1 MILARGALLRYTD
14 LTMRYTHNLK
24 LIRKRKHA
32 FKISI
37 VLTILAVLL
46 ILVLGFTELDARL
59 FFFGFLQSLGRV
71 VVAYFLTLLLA
82 TSLIIFITS
91 SQAIEDVALP
101 LLDALQSFPAF
112 AILPLLLVWFG
123 RSDFVVV
130 VILMMEMLWPI
141 LFSVLSA
148 QKQLRPDLLEA
159 AQSFGATGHRYF
171 FYVLAPLLFPS
182 VVTGSIVAWG
192 EAWETII
199 AAEIIVNVA
208 GVGSYLAAPTNTSK
222 ILIIGTF
229 LLLVILFILNKYIWL
244 PLLNLSTRYQQ
255 E

>member
-1 MILARGALLRYTD
+1 
-14 LTMRYTHNLK
+14 MRYTHNLK

-32 FKISI
+32 LKISI
-37 VLTILAVLL
+37 ILTLLAVV
-46 ILVLGFTELDARL
+46 LVLFLGFTELDAKL
-59 FFFGFLQSLGRV
+59 FFFGFFQSLIRV
-71 VVAYFLTLLLA
+71 VIAYFA
-82 TSLIIFITS
+82 TLIIAIALALIVNS
-91 SQAIEDVALP
+91 SKPVEEIALP

-112 AILPLLLVWFG
+112 AILPLLIVWFG
-123 RSDFVVV
+123 RSSS
-130 VILMMEMLWPI
+130 VIIIVLIMEMVWPI
-141 LFSVLSA
+141 LFSILSA
-148 QKQLRPDLLEA
+148 QKQLREDVLEA
-159 AQSFGATGHRYF
+159 GTAFGATGLKYLIH
-171 FYVLAPLLFPS
+171 VLAPLLFPS

-199 AAEIIVNVA
+199 AAEIIINVT
-208 GVGSYLAAPTNTSK
+208 GVGSYLSSPANSSQ